1 MSEKPTGTLPALDF
15 LREAERVLTPTMTEC
30 FSEETKNLRNV
41 VLVIGFVLILLSL
54 GVISAESKPVV
65 IPLIGLEVTVTK
77 GLTWLLIIV
86 CSYFLI
92 ICAARSYTEWQL
104 WRMKHQAPLL
114 ELKGISEQ
122 ISAAQIEITRR
133 RLAPLER
140 LGALAESGTASSTG
154 KEEWN
159 RLFDGMDPHRDAEE
173 WDQLKAMQDTLLE
186 FLVHTKRSFLWRLW
200 LEAVFPVAFGTVAIV
215 WAAVAP

>member
-1 MSEKPTGTLPALDF
+1 MSEKPTVTLPALDF
-15 LREAERVLTPTMTEC
+15 LREAERVLTPAMTEC

-54 GVISAESKPVV
+54 GVISGESKPVA

-77 GLTWLLIIV
+77 GLTWLLITV

-92 ICAARSYTEWQL
+92 LCTARSYTEWQL

-114 ELKGISEQ
+114 ALKGISKQ

-140 LGALAESGTASSTG
+140 LGAIAGSGTTTS
-154 KEEWN
+154 EEWN
-159 RLFDGMDPHRDAEE
+159 RLFEGMDPHRDAEE

-186 FLVHTKRSFLWRLW
+186 YLVPAKRSFLWRFW
-200 LEAVFPVAFGTVAIV
+200 LEAVFPVAFGIVAIV